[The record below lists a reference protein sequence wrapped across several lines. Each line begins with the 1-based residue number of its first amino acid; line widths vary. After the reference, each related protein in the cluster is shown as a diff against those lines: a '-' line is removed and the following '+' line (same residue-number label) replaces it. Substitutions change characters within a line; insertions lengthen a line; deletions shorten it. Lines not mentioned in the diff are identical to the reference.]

1 MKENSKIVLLVA
13 LALLLVL
20 TACTRQAST
29 APVNQPS
36 PTADV
41 PFPVSTP
48 GLGAF
53 GTQTAIAGTPAAVLP
68 TNTAQVQVETLAVP
82 PEAAPT
88 TDTQAGGGV
97 AQPTETSAVAA
108 PVVPSGPIPTVA
120 RPASYTL
127 QKGEWPICIARRFNL
142 DISTFFSTNGLSM
155 SSKPS
160 AGTVLKIPADGAWN
174 TGVYG
179 QRALRTHPTTY
190 TVGSGD
196 SIYSIAC
203 YYGDVDPSQI
213 RAANNLTSDVVTAGT
228 VLNIP

>member
-1 MKENSKIVLLVA
+1 MKENSKIVLLVV
-13 LALLLVL
+13 LAFLLVM

-29 APVNQPS
+29 APVSQPS

-53 GTQTAIAGTPAAVLP
+53 GTQTAIASTPADTMP
-68 TNTAQVQVETLAVP
+68 TNTAQVTVETLV
-82 PEAAPT
+82 APT
-88 TDTQAGGGV
+88 TDTETGGGV
-97 AQPTETSAVAA
+97 VQPPDGTGGEVAA
-108 PVVPSGPIPTVA
+108 PTAQVVPAGPIPEVV
-120 RPASYTL
+120 RPSSYTL
-127 QKGEWPICIARRFNL
+127 QKGEWPICVARRFNL

-155 SSKPS
+155 SSKPA
-160 AGTVLKIPADGAWN
+160 AGTVLRIPAEGSWN

-179 QRALRTHPTTY
+179 QRALRPHPTTY

-213 RAANNLTSDVVTAGT
+213 RAANNLTSDALTTGT
-228 VLNIP
+228 VLQIP

>member
-13 LALLLVL
+13 LAILLVL

-29 APVNQPS
+29 APVSQPS

-68 TNTAQVQVETLAVP
+68 TNTAQVVVETVAA

-97 AQPTETSAVAA
+97 AQPTATTGVAA
-108 PVVPSGPIPTVA
+108 PVVPAGPIPTVA

-142 DISTFFSTNGLSM
+142 DISTFFSSNGLSM

-160 AGTVLKIPADGAWN
+160 AGTVLKIPAEGAWN

-196 SIYSIAC
+196 SINSIAC

-213 RAANNLTSDVVTAGT
+213 RAANNLTSDAVSAGT